1 MLDVNYTIMIQNKKR
16 KEVTLDNETL
26 TLLQIQAEKEGR
38 KLKNYMEHVLREKAN
53 DFELTEEYKVMMDE
67 MLDKHEKGELNYI
80 SKKEF
85 FKRIA
90 R

>member
-1 MLDVNYTIMIQNKKR
+1 MLQDKKR

-53 DFELTEEYKVMMDE
+53 DFELTDEYKVMMDE
-67 MLDKHEKGELNYI
+67 MLDKHGKGELNYI
-80 SKKEF
+80 SKEEF